1 MKRLTELQEIR
12 NNFALSQSSQTSDF
26 TETDDNHAIVTDG
39 DDNSSK
45 SLDPEAALAQPAAV
59 ATATSDIVPIPNFAG
74 LTGSTDASTSSNSTA
89 ATSIP
94 ISTPVPPPFL
104 RRHTSIGAVPASG
117 GKWEERAAAFMM
129 KRRSMQA
136 AMNASPISDSRISP
150 KLGMVALGGIGA
162 NGFYSPPHLRQ
173 FAKLPPTTRPVLH
186 RMLSERDVQEVSWEF
201 ERSKLNPR
209 RGALIAAA
217 WESYQDAWDDLLAE
231 QSQTEYKDKD
241 DHQID
246 SGPEQ
251 HDNDVDDK
259 DEKKGNNSH
268 PYLTFAKI
276 PWPLAQMSHDP
287 PITDPKSINIE
298 GMREF
303 LLSPFHSTDK
313 SKETRIREAYMLW
326 HPDKSTRWL
335 PLVLES
341 EREAVQ
347 MGVERVNWCLNNL
360 KVVQI
365 GSST

>member
-1 MKRLTELQEIR
+1 
-12 NNFALSQSSQTSDF
+12 
-26 TETDDNHAIVTDG
+26 
-39 DDNSSK
+39 
-45 SLDPEAALAQPAAV
+45 
-59 ATATSDIVPIPNFAG
+59 
-74 LTGSTDASTSSNSTA
+74 
-89 ATSIP
+89 
-94 ISTPVPPPFL
+94 
-104 RRHTSIGAVPASG
+104 
-117 GKWEERAAAFMM
+117 
-129 KRRSMQA
+129 
-136 AMNASPISDSRISP
+136 
-150 KLGMVALGGIGA
+150 
-162 NGFYSPPHLRQ
+162 
-173 FAKLPPTTRPVLH
+173 
-186 RMLSERDVQEVSWEF
+186 MLSERDVQEVSWEF